1 MCACGRMA
9 VKTLSVRYRYLRA
22 EPLPDAMDPHY
33 VLGGGY
39 RVSLCGNPFCER
51 RAFVTC
57 REEIIDHFVLN
68 PRPGLPSGLSAEQ
81 MAGLEME
88 VFAA

>member
-51 RAFVTC
+51 RAFVTG
-57 REEIIDHFVLN
+57 HLAGAS
-68 PRPGLPSGLSAEQ
+68 PGVQ
-81 MAGLEME
+81 AGDSPCPEMHGGE
-88 VFAA
+88 TPPW